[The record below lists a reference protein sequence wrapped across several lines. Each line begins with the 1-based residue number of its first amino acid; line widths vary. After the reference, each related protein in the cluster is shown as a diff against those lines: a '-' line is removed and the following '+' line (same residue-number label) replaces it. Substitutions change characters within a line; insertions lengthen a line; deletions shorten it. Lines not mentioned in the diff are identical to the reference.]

1 MQKIILYAAVLLCTL
16 VTQMYGQETFDERA
30 KAISENIKKITNQEK
45 EALKQE
51 VEDINK
57 LLENGTITTEK
68 AEAEKRKAAEIR
80 AKNIE
85 ENVALE
91 EAKLQQLVKDAVD
104 GKIDSK
110 NEKEKWGTTIILG
123 SNSNDSIGE
132 NHTEISIGSMKVFKG
147 EKDKFKRNSKRT
159 TSQFVFAFGLNNL
172 VTDGD
177 SNFLENTDFKTWNSR
192 FVEWG
197 FTFNTRIFKENNLL
211 HFKYGL
217 SLMYNNLRPSDN
229 RFYVKE
235 GDMTVLQTFEDD
247 LRENKFRTSMIVLP
261 LHLEF
266 DFTPKKVG
274 EDGVARFRTHK
285 SFRLG
290 IGGFGGLNYQS
301 TQKLRY
307 EEDDIR
313 IKNKQK
319 GDFNVSTLVYGL
331 SGYLGYGATSLY
343 VKYNLNPLFKD
354 NPVDQH
360 NISMGLRFDFN

>member
-1 MQKIILYAAVLLCTL
+1 MQKIILYAVVLLCSLATK
-16 VTQMYGQETFDERA
+16 MYSQETF
-30 KAISENIKKITNQEK
+30 EK
-45 EALKQE
+45 
-51 VEDINK
+51 
-57 LLENGTITTEK
+57 
-68 AEAEKRKAAEIR
+68 R
-80 AKNIE
+80 AKNIA
-85 ENVALE
+85 ENIRMVTQQQKDSLKMEVENIEKNLENGSISSEIAASQKLSAATKRAEIIEQKVAQQY
-91 EAKLQQLVKDAVD
+91 AKLQQLIKDEVD
-104 GKIDSK
+104 GKTPVA
-110 NEKEKWGTTIILG
+110 KEKGGTMIILG
-123 SNSNDSIGE
+123 SGSNDSIGK
-132 NHTEISIGSMKVFKG
+132 HKTEINIGSMKIYNG
-147 EKDKFKRNSKRT
+147 EDEKIKRMSKRT

-172 VTDGD
+172 LTDGD
-177 SNFLENTDFKTWNSR
+177 SNSLENSDFKTWGSK

-197 FTFNTRIFKENNLL
+197 FTFNSRILKDNNLL

-217 SLMYNNLRPSDN
+217 SLMYNNLRPTDN
-229 RFYVKE
+229 RYFVKE
-235 GDMTVLQTFEDD
+235 GDVTTLQTYDDD
-247 LRENKFRTSMIVLP
+247 LNENKFRNSMVVVP

-266 DFTPKKVG
+266 DFTPKTVG
-274 EDGVARFRTHK
+274 EDGVSRFRTHK
-285 SFRLG
+285 SVRLG
-290 IGGFGGLNYQS
+290 IGGFGGLNYQT